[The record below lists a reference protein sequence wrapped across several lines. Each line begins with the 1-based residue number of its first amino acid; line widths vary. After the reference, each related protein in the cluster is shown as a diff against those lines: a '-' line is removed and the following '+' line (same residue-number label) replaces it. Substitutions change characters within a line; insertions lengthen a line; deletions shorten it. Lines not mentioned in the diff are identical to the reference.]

1 MTTNT
6 AIGSAKIQASLLDR
20 LIDDDPQSAD
30 SKESHRGL
38 NLQQLRSNVRRDLE
52 NLLNAKVQWHKWPS
66 HYHELEASLLNYGL
80 SDFSSMAVASLE
92 GRQMLCQQ
100 VADTIKRFEPR
111 FIEVLVE
118 TTDTEQPL
126 DRILRLRIN
135 ALLYA
140 DPEPE
145 YITFDSE
152 VEPVHLGMTVNEA
165 EF

>member
-1 MTTNT
+1 MSSKPL
-6 AIGSAKIQASLLDR
+6 SATPHIQASILDR
-20 LIDDDPQSAD
+20 LIDDDPDSAD
-30 SKESHRGL
+30 VKDSHRGL

-52 NLLNAKVQWHKWPS
+52 NLLNAKIQWQQWPD
-66 HYHELEASLLNYGL
+66 YYQELDASLLNYGL
-80 SDFSSMAVASLE
+80 NDFSSMAVASLE
-92 GRQMLCQQ
+92 GRQLLCQQ
-100 VADTIKRFEPR
+100 VAETIKRFEPR

-118 TTDTEQPL
+118 TMDNEQPL

-165 EF
+165 AF